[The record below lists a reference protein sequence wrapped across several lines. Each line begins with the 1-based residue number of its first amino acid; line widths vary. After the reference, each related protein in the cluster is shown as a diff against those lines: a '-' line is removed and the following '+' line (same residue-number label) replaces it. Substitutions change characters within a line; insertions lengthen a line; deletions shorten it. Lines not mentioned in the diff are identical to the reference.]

1 MPNSE
6 FNINNPDF
14 ETQYHYG
21 SEWIIMPMMPLRGTL
36 VFPHMV
42 THLDVGRDRSINAIN
57 DAMEGDANYLFLA
70 MQKDPQLEEP
80 LLDEIY
86 EVGTVAKIRQL
97 LKLPGGTVRLLVE
110 GLYRARRM
118 NCLQDDP
125 YFLAEIEPLHSIP
138 GPNQI
143 EGKALKRL
151 LLNHF
156 SEYAKISKR
165 VTAETMASINNIGDP
180 DVLADIISGQLTME
194 EVDRQGLLEI
204 LELDARMVRIIEL
217 IDQEIEIAN
226 VEKAIASKVRQ
237 QMDKSQREYYLRE
250 QMKAIQTEL
259 GDGEDRISE
268 VESYRQKADAA
279 ELPAAVREA
288 FDSELKKLEKTPPMM
303 AEAMV
308 IANYLDL
315 ILALPWNEASEET
328 RDILYAEKVLD
339 EDHYGLAKPK
349 ERIIEYLASCQLK
362 NNLKGPI
369 ICLVGPPGV
378 GKTSL
383 ARSIARATGRKFV
396 RMSLGGVHD
405 EAEIRGHRRTYIGA
419 MPGRILN
426 GIKTAGVNNPLFLLD
441 EVDKLGKDWKGDP
454 TSALLEALDPEQNST
469 FSDHYLEIPFDLSK
483 VMFITTANSK
493 AEIPRPLLDRMEVI
507 DIFSYTEEE
516 KLNIAIRHLVGKQL
530 EEHGL
535 LKTQVQFTNAA
546 LKNIIRSY
554 TREAGVRELERRI
567 AKVCRKVSRDIVA
580 GIEPP
585 FKITI
590 DNLEDYLGKPRYL
603 DSKMRHRP
611 QLGLAVGLAWTEVG
625 GETLEIEVQTLP
637 GKGKF
642 TITGKLGDVMKE
654 SVQTGYT
661 YLRTIGKRYGIPD
674 DLEETTDIHIHVPEG
689 AIPKDGPSAG
699 ITIATAICSQLSG
712 IKVRGDIAMTGEI
725 TLHGRVLPV
734 GGIKEKLLAAYRN
747 GIKEVIIPKEN
758 SRDLDDIP
766 PSIRDK
772 MIFHP
777 VEHMDEVLA
786 LALYQPEKKK

>member
-6 FNINNPDF
+6 FNINNTELDQ
-14 ETQYHYG
+14 QYHYG
-21 SEWIIMPMMPLRGTL
+21 SDWIVMPMMPLRGTL
-36 VFPHMV
+36 VFPHVV
-42 THLDVGRDRSINAIN
+42 THLDVGRDRSLNAIN

-80 LLDEIY
+80 LLGEIY
-86 EVGTVAKIRQL
+86 EVGTVVKIRQL

-110 GLYRARRM
+110 GLYRARRVGII
-118 NCLQDDP
+118 QEDP
-125 YFLAEIEPLHSIP
+125 YFLAEIEPLHSIQ
-138 GPNQI
+138 GPD
-143 EGKALKRL
+143 EVEEKALKRL
-151 LLNHF
+151 LMNSF
-156 SEYAKISKR
+156 SDYAKISKR
-165 VTAETMASINNIGDP
+165 VTAETMASINNISDP
-180 DVLADIISGQLTME
+180 DVLADIISGQLTMDE
-194 EVDRQGLLEI
+194 ADRQGLLEI
-204 LELDARMVRIIEL
+204 LNLTDRMMRIVEL

-226 VEKAIASKVRQ
+226 MEKLIASKVRQ

-259 GDGEDRISE
+259 GDGEDRVSE
-268 VESYRQKADAA
+268 VENYRQKANEA
-279 ELPAAVREA
+279 ELPENAREV

-308 IANYLDL
+308 IANYLDM
-315 ILALPWNEASEET
+315 ILALPWNKSSEET
-328 RDILYAEKVLD
+328 KDILYAEQVLD

-507 DIFSYTEEE
+507 DISSYTEEE

-530 EEHGL
+530 AEHGL
-535 LKTQVQFTNAA
+535 QKNQVQFTNAA
-546 LKNIIRSY
+546 LKNIIRNY

-585 FKITI
+585 FKITV

-611 QLGLAVGLAWTEVG
+611 QLGLAIGLAWTEVG

-661 YLRTIGKRYGIPD
+661 YLRSIGKRYGIPD

-747 GIKEVIIPKEN
+747 GSRRSSSPKRIAGTWMI
-758 SRDLDDIP
+758 SRLL
-766 PSIRDK
+766 SAIR
-772 MIFHP
+772 
-777 VEHMDEVLA
+777 
-786 LALYQPEKKK
+786 

>member
-6 FNINNPDF
+6 FNINNTELDQ
-14 ETQYHYG
+14 QYHYG
-21 SEWIIMPMMPLRGTL
+21 SDWIVMPMMPLRGTL
-36 VFPHMV
+36 VFPHVV
-42 THLDVGRDRSINAIN
+42 THLDVGRDRSLNAIN

-80 LLDEIY
+80 LLGEIY
-86 EVGTVAKIRQL
+86 EVGTVVKIRQL

-110 GLYRARRM
+110 GLYRARRVGII
-118 NCLQDDP
+118 QEDP
-125 YFLAEIEPLHSIP
+125 YFLAEIEPLHSIQ
-138 GPNQI
+138 GPD
-143 EGKALKRL
+143 EVEEKALKRL
-151 LLNHF
+151 LMNSF
-156 SEYAKISKR
+156 SDYAKISKR
-165 VTAETMASINNIGDP
+165 VTAETMASINNISDP
-180 DVLADIISGQLTME
+180 DVLADIISGQLTMDE
-194 EVDRQGLLEI
+194 ADRQGLLEI
-204 LELDARMVRIIEL
+204 LNLTDRMMRIVEL

-226 VEKAIASKVRQ
+226 MEKLIASKVRQ

-259 GDGEDRISE
+259 GDGEDRVSE
-268 VESYRQKADAA
+268 VENYRQKANEA
-279 ELPAAVREA
+279 ELPENAREV

-308 IANYLDL
+308 IANYLDM
-315 ILALPWNEASEET
+315 ILALPWNKSSEET
-328 RDILYAEKVLD
+328 KDILYAEQVLD

-507 DIFSYTEEE
+507 DISSYTE
-516 KLNIAIRHLVGKQL
+516 RGKT
-530 EEHGL
+530 EY
-535 LKTQVQFTNAA
+535 
-546 LKNIIRSY
+546 RY
-554 TREAGVRELERRI
+554 
-567 AKVCRKVSRDIVA
+567 
-580 GIEPP
+580 PP
-585 FKITI
+585 FGWQAISRAWIT
-590 DNLEDYLGKPRYL
+590 EEPG
-603 DSKMRHRP
+603 
-611 QLGLAVGLAWTEVG
+611 AVY
-625 GETLEIEVQTLP
+625 QCC
-637 GKGKF
+637 F
-642 TITGKLGDVMKE
+642 
-654 SVQTGYT
+654 
-661 YLRTIGKRYGIPD
+661 
-674 DLEETTDIHIHVPEG
+674 
-689 AIPKDGPSAG
+689 
-699 ITIATAICSQLSG
+699 
-712 IKVRGDIAMTGEI
+712 
-725 TLHGRVLPV
+725 
-734 GGIKEKLLAAYRN
+734 EKYY
-747 GIKEVIIPKEN
+747 P
-758 SRDLDDIP
+758 
-766 PSIRDK
+766 
-772 MIFHP
+772 
-777 VEHMDEVLA
+777 
-786 LALYQPEKKK
+786 